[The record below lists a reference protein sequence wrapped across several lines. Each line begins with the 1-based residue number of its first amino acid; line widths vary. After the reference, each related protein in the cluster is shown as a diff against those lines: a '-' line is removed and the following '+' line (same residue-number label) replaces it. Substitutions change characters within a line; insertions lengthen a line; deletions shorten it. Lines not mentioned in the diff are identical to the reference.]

1 MDTFPRISIVTP
13 NLNGAEFLE
22 KTITSVT
29 EQGYPNLE
37 YIIIDGGSTDG
48 SLEIIRKYESQITF
62 WESEPD
68 KGLYHAIQKG
78 FDHTTGSILGWI
90 NSDDQLLYNSLYTI
104 GEIFSLSPDIDWIQ
118 GYPTVMDEL
127 GRIVYHRPPVF
138 RPEHFLSRSFH
149 DGRFIQQESTFWT
162 RNLWNLAGGYISPD
176 YQYAGDFELWMRF
189 FRHAPLHVTTAMLGT
204 FRTRSQGQISRS
216 NYHDYLSECDTVIDK
231 QTNSATVYC
240 GKSPK
245 LISYNFANNRFR
257 IENLQQ

>member
-104 GEIFSLSPDIDWIQ
+104 AEIFSLSADIDWIQ
-118 GYPTVMDEL
+118 GYPTVMDDL

-138 RPEHFLSRSFH
+138 RPEHFFSRSFH

-162 RNLWNLAGGYISPD
+162 RRLWNLAGGSVSTELRF
-176 YQYAGDFELWMRF
+176 AGDFELWMRF
-189 FRHAPLHVTTAMLGT
+189 FRFAPLHVTTAMLGT
-204 FRTRSQGQISRS
+204 FRTRSRGQISKT
-216 NYHDYLSECDTVIDK
+216 NYLDYINECDHVIDK
-231 QTNSATVYC
+231 IKELPAVTVE
-240 GKSPK
+240 KNPK
-245 LISYNFANNRFR
+245 LIAYNFAQNRFC
-257 IENLQQ
+257 IENL